1 MTEKYEDVLEDV
13 DRVFN
18 FMADTTYQERA
29 HEYLRRR
36 KVDRSYEDTAV
47 QRVVTDLVERAAAC
61 SGTRACAIASWRRP
75 PACSTWRATWARG
88 GRRRMSGTTTSRR
101 GSDPV
106 ASPAHYTSGGIECID
121 AMEAALTPEE
131 FRGYLRGN
139 CIKYLWRCEL
149 KGRTMEDLEKCE
161 WYLKRLIAEVG
172 ELETP

>member
-1 MTEKYEDVLEDV
+1 
-13 DRVFN
+13 
-18 FMADTTYQERA
+18 
-29 HEYLRRR
+29 
-36 KVDRSYEDTAV
+36 
-47 QRVVTDLVERAAAC
+47 
-61 SGTRACAIASWRRP
+61 
-75 PACSTWRATWARG
+75 
-88 GRRRMSGTTTSRR
+88 MSGTTTSRR

-161 WYLKRLIAEVG
+161 WYLERLIAEVG
-172 ELETP
+172 EIEAP

>member
-1 MTEKYEDVLEDV
+1 
-13 DRVFN
+13 
-18 FMADTTYQERA
+18 
-29 HEYLRRR
+29 
-36 KVDRSYEDTAV
+36 
-47 QRVVTDLVERAAAC
+47 
-61 SGTRACAIASWRRP
+61 
-75 PACSTWRATWARG
+75 
-88 GRRRMSGTTTSRR
+88 MSGTTTSRR
-101 GSDPV
+101 GGDPV

-172 ELETP
+172 EIEAP